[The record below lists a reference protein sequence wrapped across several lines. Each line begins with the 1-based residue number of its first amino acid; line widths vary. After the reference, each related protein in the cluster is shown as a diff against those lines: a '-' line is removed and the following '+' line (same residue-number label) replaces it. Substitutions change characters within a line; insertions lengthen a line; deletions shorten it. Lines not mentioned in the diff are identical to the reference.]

1 MRMRVM
7 TYDIWNGGLPV
18 NEDMEDRLEKI
29 VSVIRKHRPDVLC
42 IQEANW
48 FQEQKVDLHLAN
60 LLGLPYFSL
69 LEAPK
74 KADGQRDDLLIFSRY
89 KITFAQEFKA
99 GF

>member
-42 IQEANW
+42 IQEAN
-48 FQEQKVDLHLAN
+48 
-60 LLGLPYFSL
+60 
-69 LEAPK
+69 
-74 KADGQRDDLLIFSRY
+74 
-89 KITFAQEFKA
+89 
-99 GF
+99 